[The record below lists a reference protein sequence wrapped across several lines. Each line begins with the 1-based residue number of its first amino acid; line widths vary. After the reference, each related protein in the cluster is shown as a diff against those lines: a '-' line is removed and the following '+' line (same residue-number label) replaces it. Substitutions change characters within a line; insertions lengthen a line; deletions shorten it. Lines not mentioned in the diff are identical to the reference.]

1 MGMTYQAV
9 KHLAFPKKN
18 KIEIIKINQS
28 HPTCELVP
36 ELGCVW
42 IDVLMQVYATPLPTS
57 PCQHKHLHALQELT
71 QENQILL
78 L

>member
-36 ELGCVW
+36 ELGCV
-42 IDVLMQVYATPLPTS
+42 
-57 PCQHKHLHALQELT
+57 
-71 QENQILL
+71 
-78 L
+78 

>member
-1 MGMTYQAV
+1 MTYQAV

-36 ELGCVW
+36 ELGCV
-42 IDVLMQVYATPLPTS
+42 
-57 PCQHKHLHALQELT
+57 
-71 QENQILL
+71 
-78 L
+78 